1 MFQLPNRKS
10 KLDWERIDAVIS
22 SGVESGRTYAQIAES
37 LGVSYTTVLNRATKF
52 GIGEHHKNGFNISAE
67 RIMMLY
73 KSGMKQKQI
82 AEECGCSLST
92 VTITVRKSG
101 CRRRNDPLD
110 TDEVLFLLEQGC
122 TFEQVSIKIG
132 KSINYIYYKRNKDP
146 EFKRLTDEAR
156 AFGKALNKEIAG

>member
-1 MFQLPNRKS
+1 MMRLPNRKS
-10 KLDWERIDAVIS
+10 KLDWARIDPVIR
-22 SGVESGRTYAQIAES
+22 SGVESGKTYADIADS
-37 LGVSYTTVLNRATKF
+37 LGISYTSVFNRAVKI
-52 GIGEHHKNGFNISAE
+52 GIGKHHKNGFNISAE

-73 KSGMKQKQI
+73 KNGMKQKQI

-92 VTITVRKSG
+92 VTITVKKSG

-132 KSINYIYYKRNKDP
+132 KSINYIYYKRNKDT

-156 AFGKALNKEIAG
+156 AFGKALNKELAG

>member
-1 MFQLPNRKS
+1 MIQLPSRKS
-10 KLDWERIDAVIS
+10 KLDWARIDPVIR
-22 SGVESGRTYAQIAES
+22 SGVESGKTYAYIADS
-37 LGVSYTTVLNRATKF
+37 LGISYTSVFNRAVKI
-52 GIGEHHKNGFNISAE
+52 GIGEHHKNGFNISTE

-92 VTITVRKSG
+92 VAGTVRKSG

-110 TDEVLFLLEQGC
+110 LDKVLSLLEQGF
-122 TFEQVSIKIG
+122 TFEQTSKKCG
-132 KSINYIYYKRNKDP
+132 KSINYMYWRRCRDP

-156 AFGKALNKEIAG
+156 TFGKALNKEIAG